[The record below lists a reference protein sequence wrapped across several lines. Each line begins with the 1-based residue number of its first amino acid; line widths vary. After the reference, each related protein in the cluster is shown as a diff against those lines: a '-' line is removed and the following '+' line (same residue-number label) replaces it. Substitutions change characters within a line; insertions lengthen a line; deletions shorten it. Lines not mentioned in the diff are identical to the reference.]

1 MPSFDNRIKDILQA
15 SIQTK
20 QAVLNDAQ
28 LIEDIDNVVWIT
40 ARALE
45 TGRKLFFC
53 GNGGSAS
60 DAQHLAA
67 EFVGRFYKDRAPLPA
82 QVLHANSSAMTA
94 IANDYGYEEV
104 FARVLRAEAK
114 RGDILF
120 ALSTS
125 GNSTNV
131 INALK
136 AARHRGVVTVGLTGE
151 TGGAMSDYCDYILK
165 VPSTDTP
172 RIQEV
177 HITLGHIIC
186 ALVEEQLFS

>member
-125 GNSTNV
+125 GNSPNV

-136 AARHRGVVTVGLTGE
+136 AARHRGVVTVGLTGKA
-151 TGGAMSDYCDYILK
+151 GGAMSDYCDYILK